1 MKKTYIVP
9 ALHVQRVQAEQMI
22 AASITGVG
30 GNSGIQMGEPDPTA
44 GPGVPTEADT
54 KGNFFGDAVWE

>member
-9 ALHVQRVQAEQMI
+9 TTNVTFCEATQMI

-30 GNSGIQMGEPDPTA
+30 GNSGIQMGTDETA
-44 GPGVPTEADT
+44 PTEADV
-54 KGNFFGDAVWE
+54 KDGNFFGESIFD